1 MGDFCAVT
9 GYTPT
14 QFWEL
19 THEEVIAIAK
29 GVKNKNG

>member
-14 QFWEL
+14 EFWEM
-19 THEEVIAIAK
+19 EQREVAAIAE
-29 GVKNKNG
+29 GVKKKNV